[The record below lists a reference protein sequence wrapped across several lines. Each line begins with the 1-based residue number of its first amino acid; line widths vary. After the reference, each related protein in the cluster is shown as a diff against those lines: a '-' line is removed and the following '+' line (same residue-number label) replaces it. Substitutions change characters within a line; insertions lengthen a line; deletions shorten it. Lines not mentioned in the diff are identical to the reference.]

1 MVSQLFSELQPRTRT
16 SPPAIAAG
24 ALPITPNC
32 EDCRMINSTV
42 LKTFHNFIAQK
53 FVINLSRRASRSAF
67 IICYFIFIIVDTGIE
82 PMIRR

>member
-53 FVINLSRRASRSAF
+53 FVINLSRRASRSVYYLLLHF
-67 IICYFIFIIVDTGIE
+67 HIVDTGIE
-82 PMIRR
+82 PMKRR